1 MYIILIHAL
10 AGFQFGV
17 RLETAMVDT
26 ADTKATITDGAK
38 IAQEKETRDEAY
50 GASQIGPFDYCPK
63 LGFREYWYTAIW
75 ANKVGKK
82 PVNRQLMGEEVVF
95 FRGENENV
103 VALTDWCPHRGARF
117 SNGFCEF
124 KGTITCPYHGYTFDE
139 TGQCVAGLV
148 ESDDSPLAP
157 KMKAQKYPT
166 AEWNGIVFIW
176 MGIAE
181 PVPLED
187 DLPWEFKDSTL
198 TGRRFTRVKVWEANW
213 TEPVNQGVDNH
224 GLYLHRGLS
233 FWRLVHRR
241 LLFIRKAAIQAG
253 QVKIVEEGDNY
264 VNVRFGAV
272 KYGQSTYKNVGKWPR
287 HVWWRVLPRAKGA
300 GGGAREGDV
309 TQKQWAGHDH
319 NLELPSKVRVPTGTH
334 VHLRWGVPIDEMNT
348 WMWTFNIFRKPRNI
362 LGWLYLNIY
371 YHLWRV
377 PATIISVNERED
389 LVVFKEGRLNYEL
402 PQKLGI
408 GDTGVIYFRRHL
420 AKRSRDFKRLGGA
433 YGCYKQLPDPD
444 RVAENTRAHR

>member
-1 MYIILIHAL
+1 
-10 AGFQFGV
+10 
-17 RLETAMVDT
+17 
-26 ADTKATITDGAK
+26 
-38 IAQEKETRDEAY
+38 
-50 GASQIGPFDYCPK
+50 
-63 LGFREYWYTAIW
+63 
-75 ANKVGKK
+75 
-82 PVNRQLMGEEVVF
+82 MGEEVVF

-124 KGTITCPYHGYTFDE
+124 KGTITCLYHGYTFDE

-176 MGIAE
+176 MGITE

-287 HVWWRVLPRAKGA
+287 HVWWRVLPRAKGD

-319 NLELPSKVRVPTGTH
+319 SLELPSKVRVPTGTH

-348 WMWTFNIFRKPRNI
+348 WMWTFKHLPKAAEHPGMAVSEHLLSPVAGPSDYYFSERARGPCGVQGGTAELRIAAEAGHRGHRGHILPASFGQAFTGLQAPGRRLWLLQTTSRPRP
-362 LGWLYLNIY
+362 GCGE
-371 YHLWRV
+371 H
-377 PATIISVNERED
+377 P
-389 LVVFKEGRLNYEL
+389 
-402 PQKLGI
+402 
-408 GDTGVIYFRRHL
+408 DT
-420 AKRSRDFKRLGGA
+420 
-433 YGCYKQLPDPD
+433 
-444 RVAENTRAHR
+444 